1 MVMVKVLVMVMVMVI
16 ADGDT
21 LTILSNCSS
30 LNSLFPTAPG
40 NAGVIAHRWESSSMN
55 PKKKKKRKKKRK
67 KIIRKTTRTKVL
79 FESSRCRFCL

>member
-1 MVMVKVLVMVMVMVI
+1 MVMVI
-16 ADGDT
+16 DDGDG

-55 PKKKKKRKKKRK
+55 PRKKKKKKKRKKMKRKEK

>member
-1 MVMVKVLVMVMVMVI
+1 MLPMVMLMLMLMVMVI
-16 ADGDT
+16 GDGDG

-55 PKKKKKRKKKRK
+55 PRKKTKRKEK

>member
-1 MVMVKVLVMVMVMVI
+1 MVMLI
-16 ADGDT
+16 ADGDG

-30 LNSLFPTAPG
+30 LNSLFSTAPG

-55 PKKKKKRKKKRK
+55 PKKKKKKRKKKRKEK
-67 KIIRKTTRTKVL
+67 KIIRKTMRTKVL